1 MTPSDLRILTGS
13 PVRPEQRF
21 RRDNPC
27 PVCAGCPEAPHGRG
41 VRCWGYLSDDG
52 DYAHCTRA
60 ERAGSLTPNDGSQTY
75 AHRLAGEC
83 RCGTRHGA
91 DGNGVVRKRAWP
103 LTHPSG
109 IVVEHVREDRA
120 DGGKQVWW
128 SRDGIAG
135 LDGLRV
141 EDLPLYG
148 TDELRNVPKGS
159 RIVVVEGEKSRDAL
173 KARGIV
179 AVATVTGA
187 KVTPSDESLRP
198 LLEYVVLLW
207 PDTDA
212 DGHTH
217 MRRIAERLH
226 GMGLANV
233 RILDWPDAPPAGDA
247 ADFFAC
253 GGTRDELE
261 ALAAGAKIWADD
273 MPAGAIHSAAPRDV
287 VPAESFSLA
296 FRTAEQI
303 GEETPE
309 EPRWLVHGL
318 IAEGAI
324 TEIAGKIK
332 SSGKTTFLFGVCAAI
347 LGDRH
352 FAGRRTARTPIVYL
366 SEQPDASLREALD
379 RAQLLHCTDLH
390 VLAWHQA
397 ARIPW
402 PSVVAAVVEHCRR
415 VGARLLIV
423 DTLGQF
429 AGISGDSENE
439 AGAALAAM
447 RPLQEAAA
455 AGIGVALGRHA
466 RKSGGEVGD
475 DGRGSSAFSGAADIV
490 LSLRRAEGNGDPRV
504 RVLHGL
510 SRFTATPGSLAV
522 RLGEDGIYLPL
533 GDETTLAL
541 IEGRRRVLDALPA
554 DADQAHTLDE
564 LVKASGSRRSTAQE
578 VVAALLAE
586 ETVVRLGAGKRGDPY
601 RYHVPAETK
610 KLSAKTTSLGAAE
623 RNRDN
628 GHLPPDVDDPM
639 LRAALDVFGDRI
651 LAVEHE
657 PGRRPPDI

>member
-1 MTPSDLRILTGS
+1 MRRHDPKDFRIY
-13 PVRPEQRF
+13 RP
-21 RRDNPC
+21 
-27 PVCAGCPEAPHGRG
+27 
-41 VRCWGYLSDDG
+41 
-52 DYAHCTRA
+52 
-60 ERAGSLTPNDGSQTY
+60 DGSGGWIPGLGDVTPCLYQLVNVT
-75 AHRLAGEC
+75 AAVESNIPVL
-83 RCGTRHGA
+83 GA
-91 DGNGVVRKRAWP
+91 
-103 LTHPSG
+103 
-109 IVVEHVREDRA
+109 
-120 DGGKQVWW
+120 
-128 SRDGIAG
+128 
-135 LDGLRV
+135 
-141 EDLPLYG
+141 
-148 TDELRNVPKGS
+148 
-159 RIVVVEGEKSRDAL
+159 EGEKDADSL
-173 KARGIV
+173 THLGLCGTTSPMGAGKFRQKYADTLVG
-179 AVATVTGA
+179 ATVWWFVDRDEPGRKHGQDVA
-187 KVTPSDESLRP
+187 QKCHGKVAAFK
-198 LLEYVVLLW
+198 LLE
-207 PDTDA
+207 
-212 DGHTH
+212 
-217 MRRIAERLH
+217 
-226 GMGLANV
+226 
-233 RILDWPDAPPAGDA
+233 PPAPYKDVTEWIEAGA
-247 ADFFAC
+247 
-253 GGTRDELE
+253 TREDIEQ
-261 ALAAGAKIWADD
+261 LAAGAKIWIGDR
-273 MPAGAIHSAAPRDV
+273 PAGAIHSAAPRDV

-564 LVKASGSRRSTAQE
+564 LVKASGTRRSTAQE
-578 VVAALLAE
+578 AVAALLAE
-586 ETVVRLGAGKRGDPY
+586 ETVVRLGAGKKGDPY
-601 RYHVPAETK
+601 RYHVPAEAK
-610 KLSAKTTSLGAAE
+610 KLSAETTSLAAAE
-623 RNRDN
+623 RNRGN
-628 GHLPPDVDDPM
+628 GHLPADVDDPM
-639 LRAALDVFGDRI
+639 LRAAADLGFVGGD
-651 LAVEHE
+651 A
-657 PGRRPPDI
+657 